1 MKTRPFLWLA
11 AFLLACVAG
20 GVLVARGLGDREKEP
35 APEIRTIQGRIR
47 LVGNEPF
54 TELVLTEEEG
64 NDWFIEGP
72 ARDSLM
78 HRQHEV
84 LVLRGE
90 AEYRDIILADG
101 RRAGVR
107 HILRNVTVAGE

>member
-20 GVLVARGLGDREKEP
+20 GVRVARGLGDREEEP
-35 APEIRTIQGRIR
+35 APEIRPIRGRIR
-47 LVGNEPF
+47 LGGNEPF
-54 TELVLTEEEG
+54 TELVLSDEEG

-72 ARDSLM
+72 ARDSLI

-90 AEYRDIILADG
+90 AEYRDIILASG
-101 RRAGVR
+101 RRIGVR
-107 HILRNVTVAGE
+107 YILRNVTAAGE